1 MTFTVPSAA
10 STAPPDRSALTIPSG
25 QGAFVISLDFELHWG
40 VRDHRPLSRL
50 ERSRL
55 LAARATIPSILDLF
69 EEFSVSATW
78 ATVGLLFARSRE
90 EAEAFAPQRKPHY
103 ADPRL
108 NAYSERLG
116 KDEVEDPFHFAP
128 SLIADIARRKGQE
141 IGSHSFS
148 HFYSMEPGQT
158 AAEFEADVRS
168 AVAIA
173 ANAGHTVTSYVFA
186 RNQVNPAYLPILQL
200 AGMSGYR
207 ANEPTR
213 IKGAAPFKEQQRM
226 NRRLGRLLDAY
237 IDLCG
242 PQTTLSP
249 RMRRPFALHASRYLR
264 PYDPR
269 TAVFEPLLLKR
280 IGQAMQHAAAHAEVF
295 HLWFHPEDFAPFVNE
310 NLRLLRRV
318 LQLFANQRNKH
329 GMLSRSMRE
338 LSGPVPWKQNEVT
351 VCRH

>member
-1 MTFTVPSAA
+1 MSLTEPVCR
-10 STAPPDRSALTIPSG
+10 STSRRDNFCAVSTKR

-40 VRDHRPLSRL
+40 VRDHRPLSGA

-55 LAARATIPSILDLF
+55 LAARDAIPRLLDLF
-69 EEFSVSATW
+69 DEFSISATW

-90 EAEAFAPQRKPHY
+90 EARAFAPKRKPNY

-108 NAYSERLG
+108 NPYSEQLG
-116 KDEVEDPFHFAP
+116 KNEKDDPFHFAP
-128 SLIADIARRKGQE
+128 TLIAAIARRRGQE

-280 IGQAMQHAAAHAEVF
+280 IGQAMQHAAA
-295 HLWFHPEDFAPFVNE
+295 
-310 NLRLLRRV
+310 
-318 LQLFANQRNKH
+318 
-329 GMLSRSMRE
+329 
-338 LSGPVPWKQNEVT
+338 
-351 VCRH
+351 